1 MKKKSQINRAFIEE
15 KLIDVQLEKSRLNR
29 EKSINLLNKGVLM
42 YFSFTFLAIVGF
54 INGYINHT
62 FLNIL
67 ITMGLCTLLIG
78 TIPYLFN
85 MRKEEKSLD
94 ELYKNLKSM
103 ERGEE

>member
-1 MKKKSQINRAFIEE
+1 MKKKSQMNKSFIEE

-54 INGYINHT
+54 INGYIGKN

-67 ITMGLCTLLIG
+67 ISMGLCTLLIG
-78 TIPYLFN
+78 TIPYLYD

-94 ELYKNLKSM
+94 EIYKNLKKM

>member
-54 INGYINHT
+54 INGYINQH

-67 ITMGLCTLLIG
+67 ITMGLCTLLVG
-78 TIPYLFN
+78 TIPYIYN
-85 MRKEEKSLD
+85 MSKEEKSLD
-94 ELYKNLKSM
+94 EIYADLKKM
-103 ERGEE
+103 EKR